1 MDLQD
6 VMTEIRERVARIEA
20 KIDGYNGLRE
30 KIDKAYGIACAN
42 KEDIQELKDNNK
54 WLWRTIIG
62 GFIATAISFIT
73 RW

>member
-6 VMTEIRERVARIEA
+6 VMVEIKERVARIEA
-20 KIDGYNGLRE
+20 KIDGY
-30 KIDKAYGIACAN
+30 
-42 KEDIQELKDNNK
+42 KEEIQELKDNNK